1 VRATGPHRL
10 APSEDPVE
18 PGATAA
24 ITVHVDGLPV
34 SGLAGQT
41 IAGILL
47 GAGRGSWRST
57 RRGRP
62 RGVFCGIGVCYDCL
76 LTVNGLSDVRAC
88 QRRAADGDVITTK
101 VEISGRRTSRDTTA
115 VDAADIR
122 EDDVVSGVAAA
133 GGLGAGDAD
142 GRAGSAGTPHGSTS
156 TPRRAGPA
164 PRRSRPGGGG
174 A

>member
-1 VRATGPHRL
+1 MRATGPHRL
-10 APSEDPVE
+10 APSDDPVE
-18 PGATAA
+18 PGATTA

-41 IAGILL
+41 IAGVLL
-47 GAGRGSWRST
+47 STGRASWRTT

-101 VEISGRRTSRDTTA
+101 DEISSMTRPA
-115 VDAADIR
+115 C
-122 EDDVVSGVAAA
+122 
-133 GGLGAGDAD
+133 LP
-142 GRAGSAGTPHGSTS
+142 AGTPSPRTS
-156 TPRRAGPA
+156 A
-164 PRRSRPGGGG
+164 PDGGGG